1 MNCNVIRDLL
11 PLYAEDMVSPESKA
25 LVEDHLQDCESCTKE
40 LENLK
45 NTPKLPLEVETGS
58 LRRVENAIQKRR
70 TLTALAAVMTVIA
83 LIVTVYIFMNTT
95 IYLTADQAVEGVELR
110 EGGGLAIDF
119 ADGTN
124 GFLSSSTN
132 REKNI
137 FFLSSTTRYTMLLCR
152 KSAPKLSEMSPETL
166 ERYIRSRSWSD
177 ETAQETLDRIRKIYV
192 LYGQWET
199 SEGYVYP
206 DGFID
211 GQKAHPDGKWIDSA
225 AEKDVWYL
233 NPYAPNSSTLL
244 WNGTGMDYTP
254 SNPWE
259 SGLYIGLVLVSALL
273 AAAFALAAWKRPE
286 AVWGI
291 LAICAVSVTAATLL
305 VTNGALLIQGSYSWP
320 GLIAAEAAVL
330 SLTGSAWLQLRRCGK
345 K

>member
-25 LVEDHLQDCESCTKE
+25 LVEDHLQGCESCTKE
-40 LENLK
+40 LEDLK

-58 LRRVENAIQKRR
+58 LRRVGNAIQKRR
-70 TLTALAAVMTVIA
+70 TLTALAAAMTAIA

-95 IYLTADQAVEGVELR
+95 IYLTAGQAVEGLEQR
-110 EGGGLAIDF
+110 EDGGLAIDF
-119 ADGTN
+119 ADCTN
-124 GFLSSSTN
+124 GNSRTDSG
-132 REKNI
+132 ENI
-137 FFLSSTTRYTMLLCR
+137 FLLSSTTRHTMLRR
-152 KSAPKLSEMSPETL
+152 KSDPNPSEMSPEAL
-166 ERYIRSRSWSD
+166 ERYIRSRSWPD
-177 ETAQETLDRIRKIYV
+177 ETAQETLDRIQKTYV
-192 LYGQWET
+192 LYGKWET

-206 DGFID
+206 DGFVD

-233 NPYAPNSSTLL
+233 NPYAPGSSTLL

-254 SNPWE
+254 STPWG
-259 SGLYIGLVLVSALL
+259 SGLYIGLVLFSALF
-273 AAAFALAAWKRPE
+273 AAVFALAAWKRPE

>member
-70 TLTALAAVMTVIA
+70 TLTALAAAMTAIA

-95 IYLTADQAVEGVELR
+95 IYLTAGQAVEGLELR
-110 EGGGLAIDF
+110 EDGGLAIDF
-119 ADGTN
+119 ADCTN
-124 GFLSSSTN
+124 GNSRTDSG
-132 REKNI
+132 ENI
-137 FFLSSTTRYTMLLCR
+137 FFLSSTTRHTMLRR
-152 KSAPKLSEMSPETL
+152 KSDPNPSEMSPEAL
-166 ERYIRSRSWSD
+166 ERYVRSRSWPD
-177 ETAQETLDRIRKIYV
+177 ETAQETLDRIQKTYV
-192 LYGQWET
+192 LYGKWET

-206 DGFID
+206 DGFVD

-233 NPYAPNSSTLL
+233 NPYAPGSSTLL

-254 SNPWE
+254 STPWG
-259 SGLYIGLVLVSALL
+259 SGLYIGLVLFSAFF

-286 AVWGI
+286 AAWGI
-291 LAICAVSVTAATLL
+291 LAICAVSVAAATLL

>member
-25 LVEDHLQDCESCTKE
+25 LVEDHLQGCESCTKE

-58 LRRVENAIQKRR
+58 LRRVGNAIQKRR
-70 TLTALAAVMTVIA
+70 TLTALAAAMTAIA

-95 IYLTADQAVEGVELR
+95 IYLTAGQAVEGLELR
-110 EGGGLAIDF
+110 EDGGLAIDF
-119 ADGTN
+119 ADCTN
-124 GFLSSSTN
+124 GNSRTDSG
-132 REKNI
+132 ENI
-137 FFLSSTTRYTMLLCR
+137 FLLSSTTRHTMLRR
-152 KSAPKLSEMSPETL
+152 KSDPNPSEMSPEAL
-166 ERYIRSRSWSD
+166 ERYIRSRSWPD
-177 ETAQETLDRIRKIYV
+177 ETAQETLDRIRKTYV
-192 LYGQWET
+192 LYGKWET

-206 DGFID
+206 DGFVD

-233 NPYAPNSSTLL
+233 NPYAPGSSTLL

-254 SNPWE
+254 STPWG
-259 SGLYIGLVLVSALL
+259 SGLYIGLVLFSALF
-273 AAAFALAAWKRPE
+273 AAVFALAAWKRPE

>member
-25 LVEDHLQDCESCTKE
+25 LVEDHLQGCKSCTKE
-40 LENLK
+40 LEDLK

-58 LRRVENAIQKRR
+58 LRRVGNAIQKRR
-70 TLTALAAVMTVIA
+70 TLTALAAAMTAIA

-95 IYLTADQAVEGVELR
+95 IYLTAGQAVEGLEQR
-110 EGGGLAIDF
+110 EDGGLAIDF
-119 ADGTN
+119 ADCTN
-124 GFLSSSTN
+124 GNSRTDSG
-132 REKNI
+132 ENI
-137 FFLSSTTRYTMLLCR
+137 FLLSSTTRHTMLRR
-152 KSAPKLSEMSPETL
+152 KSDPNPSEMSPEAL
-166 ERYIRSRSWSD
+166 ERYIRSRSWPD
-177 ETAQETLDRIRKIYV
+177 ETAQETLDRIQKTYV
-192 LYGQWET
+192 LYGKWET

-206 DGFID
+206 DGFVD

-233 NPYAPNSSTLL
+233 NPYAPGSSTLL

-254 SNPWE
+254 STPWG
-259 SGLYIGLVLVSALL
+259 SGLYIGLVLFSALF
-273 AAAFALAAWKRPE
+273 AAVFALAAWKRPE

>member
-25 LVEDHLQDCESCTKE
+25 LVENHLQGCESCTKE

-58 LRRVENAIQKRR
+58 LRRVGNAIQKRR
-70 TLTALAAVMTVIA
+70 TLTALAAAMTAVA

-95 IYLTADQAVEGVELR
+95 IYLTAGQAVEGLELR
-110 EGGGLAIDF
+110 EDGGLAIDF
-119 ADGTN
+119 ADCTN
-124 GFLSSSTN
+124 GNSRTDSG
-132 REKNI
+132 ENI
-137 FFLSSTTRYTMLLCR
+137 FFLSSTTRHTMLRR
-152 KSAPKLSEMSPETL
+152 KSDPNPSEMSPEAL
-166 ERYIRSRSWSD
+166 ERYIRSRSWPD
-177 ETAQETLDRIRKIYV
+177 ETAQETLDRIQKTYV
-192 LYGQWET
+192 LYGKWET

-206 DGFID
+206 DGFVD

-233 NPYAPNSSTLL
+233 NPYAPGSSTLL

-254 SNPWE
+254 STPWG
-259 SGLYIGLVLVSALL
+259 SGLYIGLVLFSAFF

-286 AVWGI
+286 AAWGI
-291 LAICAVSVTAATLL
+291 LAICAVSVAAATLL

>member
-1 MNCNVIRDLL
+1 MIRDLL

-25 LVEDHLQDCESCTKE
+25 LVEDHLQGCESCTKE
-40 LENLK
+40 LEDLK

-58 LRRVENAIQKRR
+58 LRRVGNAIQKRR
-70 TLTALAAVMTVIA
+70 TLTALAAAMTAIA

-95 IYLTADQAVEGVELR
+95 IYLTAGQAVEGLELR
-110 EGGGLAIDF
+110 EDGGLAIDF
-119 ADGTN
+119 ADCTN
-124 GFLSSSTN
+124 GNSRTDS
-132 REKNI
+132 EENI
-137 FFLSSTTRYTMLLCR
+137 FLLSSTTRHTMLRR
-152 KSAPKLSEMSPETL
+152 KSDPNPSEMSPEAL
-166 ERYIRSRSWSD
+166 ERYVRSRSWPD

-206 DGFID
+206 DGFVD

-233 NPYAPNSSTLL
+233 NPYAPGSSTLL

-254 SNPWE
+254 STPWG
-259 SGLYIGLVLVSALL
+259 SGLYIGLVLFSALF
-273 AAAFALAAWKRPE
+273 AAVFALAAWKHPE
-286 AVWGI
+286 AAWGI

>member
-25 LVEDHLQDCESCTKE
+25 LVEDHLQGCESCTKE

-70 TLTALAAVMTVIA
+70 TLTALAAAMTAIA

-95 IYLTADQAVEGVELR
+95 IYLTAGQAVEGLELR
-110 EGGGLAIDF
+110 EDGGLAIDF
-119 ADGTN
+119 ADCTN
-124 GFLSSSTN
+124 GNSRTDSG
-132 REKNI
+132 ENI
-137 FFLSSTTRYTMLLCR
+137 FLLSSTTRHTMLRR
-152 KSAPKLSEMSPETL
+152 KSDPNPSEMSPEAL
-166 ERYIRSRSWSD
+166 ERYIRSRSWPD
-177 ETAQETLDRIRKIYV
+177 ETAQETLDRIQKTYV
-192 LYGQWET
+192 LYGKWET

-273 AAAFALAAWKRPE
+273 AAAFAIAAWKRPE

-305 VTNGALLIQGSYSWP
+305 VTNGALLIQGSYTWP
-320 GLIAAEAAVL
+320 GLIAVEAAVL
-330 SLTGSAWLQLRRCGK
+330 SLTGSAWLQLRRCGRK
-345 K
+345 

>member
-25 LVEDHLQDCESCTKE
+25 LVEDHLQGCESCTKE
-40 LENLK
+40 LEDLK

-58 LRRVENAIQKRR
+58 LRRVGNAIQKRR
-70 TLTALAAVMTVIA
+70 TLTALAAAMTAIA

-95 IYLTADQAVEGVELR
+95 IYLTAGQAVEGLELR
-110 EGGGLAIDF
+110 EDGGLAIDF
-119 ADGTN
+119 ADCTN
-124 GFLSSSTN
+124 GNSRTDS
-132 REKNI
+132 EENI
-137 FFLSSTTRYTMLLCR
+137 FLLSSTTRHTMLRR
-152 KSAPKLSEMSPETL
+152 KSDPNPSEMSPEAL
-166 ERYIRSRSWSD
+166 ERYVRSRSWPD
-177 ETAQETLDRIRKIYV
+177 ETAQETLDRIQKTYV
-192 LYGQWET
+192 LYGKWET

-206 DGFID
+206 DGFVD

-233 NPYAPNSSTLL
+233 NPYAPGSSTLL

-254 SNPWE
+254 STPWG
-259 SGLYIGLVLVSALL
+259 SGLYIGLVLFSAFF

-286 AVWGI
+286 AAWGI
-291 LAICAVSVTAATLL
+291 LAICAVSVAAATLL

-330 SLTGSAWLQLRRCGK
+330 SLTGSAWLQLRRCDK

>member
-25 LVEDHLQDCESCTKE
+25 LVEDHLQGCESCTKE

-58 LRRVENAIQKRR
+58 LRRVGNAIQKRR
-70 TLTALAAVMTVIA
+70 TLTALAAAMTAIA

-95 IYLTADQAVEGVELR
+95 IYLTAGQAVEGLEQR
-110 EGGGLAIDF
+110 EDGGLAIDF
-119 ADGTN
+119 ADCTN
-124 GFLSSSTN
+124 GNSRTDSG
-132 REKNI
+132 ENI
-137 FFLSSTTRYTMLLCR
+137 FLLSSTTRHTMLRR
-152 KSAPKLSEMSPETL
+152 KSDPNPSEMSPEAL
-166 ERYIRSRSWSD
+166 ERYIRSRSWPD
-177 ETAQETLDRIRKIYV
+177 ETAQETLDRIQKTYV
-192 LYGQWET
+192 LYGKWET

-206 DGFID
+206 DGFVD

-233 NPYAPNSSTLL
+233 NPYAPGSSTLL

-254 SNPWE
+254 STPWG
-259 SGLYIGLVLVSALL
+259 SGLYIGLVLFSALF
-273 AAAFALAAWKRPE
+273 AAVFALAAWKRPE

>member
-25 LVEDHLQDCESCTKE
+25 LVEDHLQGCKSCTKE
-40 LENLK
+40 LEDLK

-58 LRRVENAIQKRR
+58 LRRVGNAIQKRR
-70 TLTALAAVMTVIA
+70 TLTALAAAMTAIA

-95 IYLTADQAVEGVELR
+95 IYLTAGQAVEGLEQR
-110 EGGGLAIDF
+110 EDGGLAIDF
-119 ADGTN
+119 ADCTN
-124 GFLSSSTN
+124 GNSRTDSG
-132 REKNI
+132 ENI
-137 FFLSSTTRYTMLLCR
+137 FLLSSTTRHTMLRR
-152 KSAPKLSEMSPETL
+152 KSDPNPSEMSPEAL
-166 ERYIRSRSWSD
+166 ERYIRSRSWPD
-177 ETAQETLDRIRKIYV
+177 ETAQETLDRIQKTYV
-192 LYGQWET
+192 LYGKWET

-206 DGFID
+206 DGFVD

-233 NPYAPNSSTLL
+233 NPYAPGSSTLL

-254 SNPWE
+254 STPWG
-259 SGLYIGLVLVSALL
+259 SGLYIGLVLFSALF
-273 AAAFALAAWKRPE
+273 AAVFALAAWKRPE

-330 SLTGSAWLQLRRCGK
+330 SLTGSAWLQLRRYGK

>member
-25 LVEDHLQDCESCTKE
+25 LVEDHLQGCESCTKE
-40 LENLK
+40 LEDLK

-58 LRRVENAIQKRR
+58 LRRVGNAIQKRR
-70 TLTALAAVMTVIA
+70 TLTALAAAMTAIA

-95 IYLTADQAVEGVELR
+95 IYLTAGQAVEGLELR
-110 EGGGLAIDF
+110 EDGGLAIDF
-119 ADGTN
+119 ADCTN
-124 GFLSSSTN
+124 GNSRTDS
-132 REKNI
+132 EENI
-137 FFLSSTTRYTMLLCR
+137 FLLSSTTRHTMLRR
-152 KSAPKLSEMSPETL
+152 KSDPNPSEMSPEAL
-166 ERYIRSRSWSD
+166 ERYVRSRSWPD
-177 ETAQETLDRIRKIYV
+177 ETAQETLDRIQKTYV
-192 LYGQWET
+192 LYGKWET

-206 DGFID
+206 DGFVD

-233 NPYAPNSSTLL
+233 NPYAPGSSTLL

-254 SNPWE
+254 STPWG
-259 SGLYIGLVLVSALL
+259 SGLYIGLVLFSAFF

-286 AVWGI
+286 AAWGI
-291 LAICAVSVTAATLL
+291 LAICAVSVAAATLL

>member
-25 LVEDHLQDCESCTKE
+25 LVENHLQGCESCTKE
-40 LENLK
+40 LEDLK

-58 LRRVENAIQKRR
+58 LRRVGNAIQKRR
-70 TLTALAAVMTVIA
+70 TLTALAAAMTAIA

-95 IYLTADQAVEGVELR
+95 IYLTAGQAVEGLELR
-110 EGGGLAIDF
+110 EDGGLAIDF
-119 ADGTN
+119 ADCTN
-124 GFLSSSTN
+124 GNSRTDS
-132 REKNI
+132 EENI
-137 FFLSSTTRYTMLLCR
+137 FLLSSTTRHTMLRR
-152 KSAPKLSEMSPETL
+152 KSDPNPSEMSPEAL
-166 ERYIRSRSWSD
+166 ERYVRSRSWPD
-177 ETAQETLDRIRKIYV
+177 ETAQETLDRIQKTYV
-192 LYGQWET
+192 LYGKWET

-206 DGFID
+206 DGFVD

-233 NPYAPNSSTLL
+233 NPYAPGSSTLL

-254 SNPWE
+254 STPWG
-259 SGLYIGLVLVSALL
+259 SGLYIGLVLFSAFF

-286 AVWGI
+286 AAWGI
-291 LAICAVSVTAATLL
+291 LAICAVSVAAATLL

>member
-25 LVEDHLQDCESCTKE
+25 LVEDHLQGCESCTKE
-40 LENLK
+40 LEDLK

-58 LRRVENAIQKRR
+58 LRRVGNAIQKRR
-70 TLTALAAVMTVIA
+70 MLTALAAAMTAIA

-95 IYLTADQAVEGVELR
+95 IYLTAGQAVEGLELR
-110 EGGGLAIDF
+110 EDGGLAIDF
-119 ADGTN
+119 ADYTN
-124 GFLSSSTN
+124 GNSRTDS
-132 REKNI
+132 EENI
-137 FFLSSTTRYTMLLCR
+137 FLLSSTTRYTMLRR
-152 KSAPKLSEMSPETL
+152 KSDPNPSEMSPEAL
-166 ERYIRSRSWSD
+166 ERYVRSRSWPD
-177 ETAQETLDRIRKIYV
+177 ETAQETLDRIRKTYV
-192 LYGQWET
+192 LYGKWET

-206 DGFID
+206 DGFVD

-233 NPYAPNSSTLL
+233 NPYAPGSSTLL

-254 SNPWE
+254 STPWG
-259 SGLYIGLVLVSALL
+259 SGLYIGLVLFSALF
-273 AAAFALAAWKRPE
+273 AAVFALAAWKRPE
-286 AVWGI
+286 AAWGI

-305 VTNGALLIQGSYSWP
+305 VTNGVLLIQGSYSWP

>member
-25 LVEDHLQDCESCTKE
+25 LVEDHLQGCKSCTKE
-40 LENLK
+40 LEDLK

-58 LRRVENAIQKRR
+58 LRRVGNAIQKRR
-70 TLTALAAVMTVIA
+70 TLTALAAAMTAIA

-95 IYLTADQAVEGVELR
+95 IYLTAGQAVEGLEQR
-110 EGGGLAIDF
+110 EDGGLAIDF
-119 ADGTN
+119 ADCTN
-124 GFLSSSTN
+124 GNSRTDSG
-132 REKNI
+132 ENI
-137 FFLSSTTRYTMLLCR
+137 FLLSSTTRHTMLRR
-152 KSAPKLSEMSPETL
+152 KSDPNPSEMSPEAL
-166 ERYIRSRSWSD
+166 ERYIRSRSWPD
-177 ETAQETLDRIRKIYV
+177 ETAQETLDRIRKTYV
-192 LYGQWET
+192 LYGKWET

-206 DGFID
+206 DGFVD

-233 NPYAPNSSTLL
+233 NPYAPGSSTLL

-254 SNPWE
+254 STPWG
-259 SGLYIGLVLVSALL
+259 SGLYIGLVLFSALF
-273 AAAFALAAWKRPE
+273 AAVFALAAWKRPE
-286 AVWGI
+286 AAWGI
-291 LAICAVSVTAATLL
+291 LAICAVSVAAATLL

-330 SLTGSAWLQLRRCGK
+330 SLTGSAWLQLRRYGK

>member
-25 LVEDHLQDCESCTKE
+25 LVEDHLQGCKSCTKE

-58 LRRVENAIQKRR
+58 LRRVGNAIQKRR
-70 TLTALAAVMTVIA
+70 TLTALAAAMTAIA

-95 IYLTADQAVEGVELR
+95 IYLTAGQAVEGLELR
-110 EGGGLAIDF
+110 EDGGLAIDF
-119 ADGTN
+119 ADCTN
-124 GFLSSSTN
+124 GNSRTDSG
-132 REKNI
+132 ENI
-137 FFLSSTTRYTMLLCR
+137 FLLSSTTRHTMLRR
-152 KSAPKLSEMSPETL
+152 KSDPNSSEMSPEAL
-166 ERYIRSRSWSD
+166 ERYIRSRSWPD
-177 ETAQETLDRIRKIYV
+177 ETAQETLDRIQKTYV
-192 LYGQWET
+192 LYGKWET

-206 DGFID
+206 DGFVD

-233 NPYAPNSSTLL
+233 NPYAPGSSTLL

-254 SNPWE
+254 STPWG
-259 SGLYIGLVLVSALL
+259 SGLYIGLVLFSALF
-273 AAAFALAAWKRPE
+273 AAVFALAAWKRPE
-286 AVWGI
+286 AAWGI

>member
-25 LVEDHLQDCESCTKE
+25 LVEDHLQGCESCTKE

-70 TLTALAAVMTVIA
+70 TLTALAAAMTAIA

-95 IYLTADQAVEGVELR
+95 IYLTAGQAVEGLELR
-110 EGGGLAIDF
+110 EDGGLAIDF
-119 ADGTN
+119 ADCTN
-124 GFLSSSTN
+124 GNSRTDSG
-132 REKNI
+132 ENI
-137 FFLSSTTRYTMLLCR
+137 FLLSSTTRHTMLRR
-152 KSAPKLSEMSPETL
+152 KSDPNPSEMSPEAL
-166 ERYIRSRSWSD
+166 ERYIRSRSWPD
-177 ETAQETLDRIRKIYV
+177 ETAQETLDRIQKTYV
-192 LYGQWET
+192 LYGKWET

-206 DGFID
+206 DGFVD

-233 NPYAPNSSTLL
+233 NPYAPGSSTLL

-254 SNPWE
+254 STPWG
-259 SGLYIGLVLVSALL
+259 SGLYIGLVLFSALF
-273 AAAFALAAWKRPE
+273 AAVFALAAWKRPE
-286 AVWGI
+286 AAWGI
-291 LAICAVSVTAATLL
+291 LAICSVSVTAATLL

>member
-25 LVEDHLQDCESCTKE
+25 LVEDHLQGCKSCTKE
-40 LENLK
+40 LEDLK

-58 LRRVENAIQKRR
+58 LRRVGNAIQKRR
-70 TLTALAAVMTVIA
+70 TLTALAAAMTAIA

-95 IYLTADQAVEGVELR
+95 IYLTAGQAVEGLEQR
-110 EGGGLAIDF
+110 EDGGLAIDF
-119 ADGTN
+119 ADCTN
-124 GFLSSSTN
+124 GNSRTDSG
-132 REKNI
+132 ENI
-137 FFLSSTTRYTMLLCR
+137 FLLSSTTRHTMLRR
-152 KSAPKLSEMSPETL
+152 KSDPNPSEMSPEAL
-166 ERYIRSRSWSD
+166 ERYIRSRSWPD
-177 ETAQETLDRIRKIYV
+177 ETAQETLDRIQKTYV
-192 LYGQWET
+192 LYGKWET

-206 DGFID
+206 DGFVD

-233 NPYAPNSSTLL
+233 NPYAPGSSTLL

-254 SNPWE
+254 STPWG
-259 SGLYIGLVLVSALL
+259 SGLYIGLVLFSALF
-273 AAAFALAAWKRPE
+273 AAVFALAAWKRPE
-286 AVWGI
+286 AAWGI
-291 LAICAVSVTAATLL
+291 LAICAVSVAAATLL

-330 SLTGSAWLQLRRCGK
+330 SLTGSAWLQLRRYGK

>member
-11 PLYAEDMVSPESKA
+11 PLYVEDMVSPESKA

-58 LRRVENAIQKRR
+58 LRRVGNAIQKRR
-70 TLTALAAVMTVIA
+70 TLTALAAAMTAIA

-95 IYLTADQAVEGVELR
+95 IYLTAGQAVEGLELR
-110 EGGGLAIDF
+110 EDGGLAIDF
-119 ADGTN
+119 ADCTN
-124 GFLSSSTN
+124 GNSRTDSG
-132 REKNI
+132 ENI
-137 FFLSSTTRYTMLLCR
+137 FFLSSTTRHTMLRR
-152 KSAPKLSEMSPETL
+152 KSDPNPSEMSPEAL
-166 ERYIRSRSWSD
+166 ERYVRSRSWPD
-177 ETAQETLDRIRKIYV
+177 ETAQETLDRIQKTYV
-192 LYGQWET
+192 LYGKWET

-206 DGFID
+206 DGFVD

-233 NPYAPNSSTLL
+233 NPYAPGSSTLL

-254 SNPWE
+254 STPWG
-259 SGLYIGLVLVSALL
+259 SGLYIGLVLFSAFF

-286 AVWGI
+286 AAWGI
-291 LAICAVSVTAATLL
+291 LAICAVSVAAATLL

>member
-25 LVEDHLQDCESCTKE
+25 LVEDHLQGCESCTKE

-58 LRRVENAIQKRR
+58 LRRVGNAIQKRR
-70 TLTALAAVMTVIA
+70 TLTALAAAMTAIA

-95 IYLTADQAVEGVELR
+95 IYLTAGQAVEGLEQR
-110 EGGGLAIDF
+110 EDGGLAIDF
-119 ADGTN
+119 ADCTN
-124 GFLSSSTN
+124 GNSRTDSG
-132 REKNI
+132 ENI
-137 FFLSSTTRYTMLLCR
+137 FLLSSTTRHTMLRR
-152 KSAPKLSEMSPETL
+152 KSDPNPSEMSPEAL
-166 ERYIRSRSWSD
+166 ERYIRSRSWPD
-177 ETAQETLDRIRKIYV
+177 ETAQETLDRIQKTYV
-192 LYGQWET
+192 LYGKWET

-206 DGFID
+206 DGFVD

-233 NPYAPNSSTLL
+233 NPYAPGSSTLL

-254 SNPWE
+254 STPWG
-259 SGLYIGLVLVSALL
+259 SGLYIGLVLFSAFF
-273 AAAFALAAWKRPE
+273 AAAFALAAWKCPE
-286 AVWGI
+286 AAWGI
-291 LAICAVSVTAATLL
+291 LAICAVSVAAATLL